1 METMIAGL
9 AAATLLGWVLGWHM
23 ARSRA
28 EAEKGALAERVRGAE
43 EALALARTDLFSRE
57 GQLERLREEV
67 SDLRSEGAR
76 LDTRLH
82 EERRAAEGKLSLLEQ
97 AEKQLREA
105 FEALSAEALRKNNQT
120 FLDLAQ
126 STMAQFQKTAATD
139 LETRQGAIADLLKP
153 VGATLEKFE
162 TAVQAIEKE
171 RVGSYAALREQ
182 LGSLAASQTQLRAET
197 ANLVKAL
204 RTPSTRG
211 RWGEIQLKR
220 VCEMAGM
227 LEHCDF
233 DEQQT
238 STATRDDTRVRPDVQ
253 VRLPGGKTVVVDAKV
268 PFLSYLEA
276 LEARDDTHRDAMLRD
291 HARQVRD
298 HVARLGSRAYW
309 DQLPST
315 PDFVVMFLPGE
326 PFLSAAWDQ
335 DPGLIDAAMEQRVM
349 LATPITLISLLKAVA
364 YGWRQEKIAESA
376 QSISD
381 LGRTLHERLHSLAT
395 HFNALGKGLSQA
407 VVAYNRAAGSLE
419 RRVLVAARRFGEM
432 GVSSAGPLPDLRRVD
447 RTVRP
452 VGMAD
457 PEAEPAEPRP
467 RTLFAVHEAD

>member
-1 METMIAGL
+1 METIVAGL
-9 AAATLLGWVLGWHM
+9 VTAALLGWVLGWHL

-28 EAEKGALAERVRGAE
+28 AIETSALGERLRAAE
-43 EALALARTDLFSRE
+43 EALAHARTDLFARD
-57 GQLERLREEV
+57 GQLERLREETGE
-67 SDLRSEGAR
+67 LRAEGAR
-76 LDTRLH
+76 LETRLH
-82 EERRAAEGKLSLLEQ
+82 DERRAGEEKLGLLQ
-97 AEKQLREA
+97 HAEKQLREA
-105 FEALSAEALRKNNQT
+105 FQALSAEALRQNTQS

-126 STMAQFQKTAATD
+126 STLAQFQKSAETD
-139 LETRQGAIADLLKP
+139 LEARQGAIAELLKP

-162 TAVQAIEKE
+162 SVVQEIEKE

-182 LGSLAASQTQLRAET
+182 LGALAASQTQLRVET

-233 DEQQT
+233 DEQQV
-238 STATRDDTRVRPDVQ
+238 STRDDVRVRPDVQ

-268 PFLSYLEA
+268 PFMAYVEA
-276 LEARDDTHRDAMLRD
+276 LEARDDAHRDTMLRD

-309 DQLPST
+309 DQLPCT

-326 PFLSAAWDQ
+326 PFLSAAWEQ
-335 DPGLIDAAMEQRVM
+335 DPGLIDVAMEQRVM

-364 YGWRQEKIAESA
+364 YGWRQEKVAESA
-376 QSISD
+376 QAISD
-381 LGRTLHERLHSLAT
+381 LARSLHDRLQSLAG
-395 HFNALGKGLSQA
+395 HLNAVGKALSQA

-419 RRVLVAARRFGEM
+419 RRVLVAARRFSEM
-432 GVSSAGPLPDLRRVD
+432 GVNTAAELPDLRRID
-447 RTVRP
+447 RTVRTVTP
-452 VGMAD
+452 SEGFT
-457 PEAEPAEPRP
+457 EGEPNPHP
-467 RTLFAVHEAD
+467 LFAIRE

>member
-9 AAATLLGWVLGWHM
+9 ATAGLLGWVIGWFM
-23 ARSRA
+23 AKSRA
-28 EAEKGALAERVRGAE
+28 QVEQGELRAESVRLETLLA
-43 EALALARTDLFSRE
+43 
-57 GQLERLREEV
+57 
-67 SDLRSEGAR
+67 
-76 LDTRLH
+76 
-82 EERRAAEGKLSLLEQ
+82 EERRVAEEKLALLAQ
-97 AEKQLREA
+97 AEQQLRDA
-105 FEALSAEALRKNNQT
+105 FEALSAEALRKNTHT
-120 FLDLAQ
+120 FLELVQGTLAQ
-126 STMAQFQKTAATD
+126 FHSAATTD
-139 LETRQGAIADLLKP
+139 LEARQGAIADLLKP
-153 VGATLEKFE
+153 VEATLEKFE
-162 TAVQAIEKE
+162 SAVQSIEKE

-182 LGSLAASQTQLRAET
+182 LGAMAASQAQLRAET

-204 RTPSTRG
+204 RTPSARG
-211 RWGEIQLKR
+211 RWGEIQLRR

-227 LEHCDF
+227 IEHCDF

-238 STATRDDTRVRPDVQ
+238 TTAVRDEARVRPDVQ

-268 PFLSYLEA
+268 PFMAYLEA
-276 LEARDDTHRDAMLRD
+276 LETRDDSHREAMLRD

-298 HVARLGSRAYW
+298 HVARLASRAYW

-326 PFLSAAWDQ
+326 PFLSAAWEQ

-376 QSISD
+376 QSISE
-381 LGRTLHERLHSLAT
+381 LGRTLHERLLGLSG

-419 RRVLVAARRFGEM
+419 HRVLVAARRFGEM
-432 GVSSAGPLPDLRRVD
+432 GVDTAGTLPDLRRVD

-452 VGMAD
+452 LAPAPATTEGTTPAPD
-457 PEAEPAEPRP
+457 PHP
-467 RTLFAVHEAD
+467 LFAIRD

>member
-1 METMIAGL
+1 MEVIVAGL
-9 AAATLLGWVLGWHM
+9 AAAALLGWAVGWHL

-28 EAEKGALAERVRGAE
+28 AVETSALAERLRAGE
-43 EALALARTDLFSRE
+43 DALAHARTELFARE
-57 GQLERLREEV
+57 GQLERLREE
-67 SDLRSEGAR
+67 SGELRAEGAR
-76 LDTRLH
+76 LETRLH
-82 EERRAAEGKLSLLEQ
+82 DERRAGEEKLALLQQ

-105 FEALSAEALRKNNQT
+105 FQALSAEALRQNTQS

-126 STMAQFQKTAATD
+126 NTLAQFQKSAESD
-139 LETRQGAIADLLKP
+139 LEARQGAIAELLKP

-162 TAVQAIEKE
+162 SVVQEIEKE

-182 LGSLAASQTQLRAET
+182 LGALAASQSQLRAET

-233 DEQQT
+233 DEQQV
-238 STATRDDTRVRPDVQ
+238 STRDDVRVRPDVQ

-268 PFLSYLEA
+268 PFMSYLEA
-276 LEARDDTHRDAMLRD
+276 LEAKDDAHREAMLRD

-309 DQLPST
+309 DQLPCT

-326 PFLSAAWDQ
+326 PFLSAAWEQ
-335 DPGLIDAAMEQRVM
+335 DPALIDAAMEQRVM

-376 QSISD
+376 QAISD
-381 LGRTLHERLHSLAT
+381 LGRSLHERLHSLAT
-395 HFNALGKGLSQA
+395 HLNQVGKALSQA
-407 VVAYNRAAGSLE
+407 VMAYNRAAGSLE

-432 GVSSAGPLPDLRRVD
+432 GVSTTGELPDVRRVD
-447 RTVRP
+447 RTIRAVAP
-452 VGMAD
+452 AEAPGG
-457 PEAEPAEPRP
+457 PQAEPAPHP
-467 RTLFAVHEAD
+467 LFAVRD

>member
-1 METMIAGL
+1 MEIMIAGL
-9 AAATLLGWVLGWHM
+9 ATAALLGWVMGWHM
-23 ARSRA
+23 ARNRG

-43 EALALARTDLFSRE
+43 EALGLVRAESLSRQA
-57 GQLERLREEV
+57 QLDRLRAESAE
-67 SDLRSEGAR
+67 LRAEGVR
-76 LDTRLH
+76 LDTLLS
-82 EERRAAEGKLSLLEQ
+82 EERRGAEEKLSLLNQ

-105 FEALSAEALRKNNQT
+105 FAALSAEALRRNNQT

-126 STMAQFQKTAATD
+126 TAMAQFQKTAATD
-139 LETRQGAIADLLKP
+139 LEARQGAIADLLKP
-153 VGATLEKFE
+153 VGATLQKFE

-182 LGSLAASQTQLRAET
+182 LGSLAASQTLLRAET

-211 RWGEIQLKR
+211 RWGEIQLRR

-238 STATRDDTRVRPDVQ
+238 ATAPRDQARLRPDVQ

-268 PFLSYLEA
+268 PFMAYLEA
-276 LEARDDTHRDAMLRD
+276 LEAREEPHREAMLRD

-298 HVARLGSRAYW
+298 HVVRLGSRAYW
-309 DQLPST
+309 DQLPGT

-326 PFLSAAWDQ
+326 PFLSAAWEQ

-364 YGWRQEKIAESA
+364 YGWRQEKVAESA
-376 QSISD
+376 QSISE
-381 LGRTLHERLHSLAT
+381 LGRTLHERLLGLAT
-395 HFNALGKGLSQA
+395 HFNALGKGLNQA

-432 GVSSAGPLPDLRRVD
+432 GVDTPGPLPDLRRVD
-447 RTVRP
+447 RTVRAP
-452 VGMAD
+452 GPDAGAAEGGAD
-457 PEAEPAEPRP
+457 PHP
-467 RTLFAVHEAD
+467 LFAVRD

>member
-9 AAATLLGWVLGWHM
+9 ATAGLLGWVIGWFM

-28 EAEKGALAERVRGAE
+28 QAEHGGLAERVRGAE
-43 EALALARTDLFSRE
+43 GALDGARSELAGREAALD
-57 GQLERLREEV
+57 RLREEQAA
-67 SDLRSEGAR
+67 LRAEAVR
-76 LDTRLH
+76 LQTLLT
-82 EERRAAEGKLSLLEQ
+82 EERRSGETRLSLLEH
-97 AEKQLREA
+97 AERQLREA
-105 FEALSAEALRKNNQT
+105 FEALSAEALRKNTHT
-120 FLDLAQ
+120 FLELAQ
-126 STMAQFQKTAATD
+126 SALARFQSAAATD
-139 LETRQGAIADLLKP
+139 LDARQGAIADLLKP
-153 VGATLEKFE
+153 MGATLQKFE
-162 TAVQAIEKE
+162 TAVQAIEKD
-171 RVGSYAALREQ
+171 RVSSYAALREQ
-182 LGSLAASQTQLRAET
+182 LGSLASSQALLRAET

-204 RTPSTRG
+204 RTPSARG
-211 RWGEIQLKR
+211 RWGEIQLRR
-220 VCEMAGM
+220 VCEIAGM

-238 STATRDDTRVRPDVQ
+238 ETATRDEARIRPDVQ

-268 PFLSYLEA
+268 PFMAYLEA
-276 LEARDDTHRDAMLRD
+276 VEARDDAHREAMLRD

-298 HVARLGSRAYW
+298 HVARLASRSYW

-326 PFLSAAWDQ
+326 PFLSAAWEQ

-364 YGWRQEKIAESA
+364 FGWRQEKIAESA
-376 QSISD
+376 QAISE
-381 LGRTLHERLHSLAT
+381 LGRTLHDRLLSLAG

-432 GVSSAGPLPDLRRVD
+432 GVAPAGELPDLRRVD
-447 RTVRP
+447 RTVRAP
-452 VGMAD
+452 AA
-457 PEAEPAEPRP
+457 PEPAPGAVDP
-467 RTLFAVHEAD
+467 DPHPLFAIHD

>member
-1 METMIAGL
+1 MEQTIPGL
-9 AAATLLGWVLGWHM
+9 VAAAVLGSVIGWYIT
-23 ARSRA
+23 RSRA
-28 EAEKGALAERVRGAE
+28 EAARSALAERLRGAE
-43 EALALARTDLFSRE
+43 EVLGRARMDLSSRE

-67 SDLRSEGAR
+67 SALRAEGAR

-82 EERRAAEGKLSLLEQ
+82 EERRAGEDKVALLGQ

-105 FEALSAEALRKNNQT
+105 FAALSAEALRKNTQA

-126 STMAQFQKTAATD
+126 NTMAQFQKTAATD
-139 LETRQGAIADLLKP
+139 LDARQGAIADLLKP

-162 TAVQAIEKE
+162 FAVQAIEKE

-211 RWGEIQLKR
+211 RWGEIQLRR

-227 LEHCDF
+227 IEHCDF
-233 DEQQT
+233 DEQQV
-238 STATRDDTRVRPDVQ
+238 STRDEARVRPDLR

-268 PFLSYLEA
+268 PFMAYLEA
-276 LEARDDTHRDAMLRD
+276 LEARDEPHREAMLRD

-309 DQLPST
+309 DQLPDT

-381 LGRTLHERLHSLAT
+381 LGRTLHERLHSLAA

-419 RRVLVAARRFGEM
+419 RRVLVAARKFGEM
-432 GVSSAGPLPDLRRVD
+432 GVNTPAPLPDLRRVD

-452 VGMAD
+452 LA
-457 PEAEPAEPRP
+457 PEGAEGHGDTEPNP
-467 RTLFAVHEAD
+467 HPLFAVRD

>member
-1 METMIAGL
+1 METMVAGL
-9 AAATLLGWVLGWHM
+9 AAAALLGWVIGWHM
-23 ARSRA
+23 ARNRGQ
-28 EAEKGALAERVRGAE
+28 AEKGALAERVRGAE
-43 EALALARTDLFSRE
+43 EALGVARSELLSRQ
-57 GQLERLREEV
+57 GQLDRLRAE
-67 SDLRSEGAR
+67 SADLRAQGVR
-76 LDTRLH
+76 LDTLLT
-82 EERRAAEGKLSLLEQ
+82 EERRAAEEKLSLLSQ
-97 AEKQLREA
+97 AETQLRDA
-105 FEALSAEALRKNNQT
+105 FAALSAEALRKNNQT

-126 STMAQFQKTAATD
+126 STMAQFQKSAATD
-139 LETRQGAIADLLKP
+139 LEARQGAIADLLKP

-162 TAVQAIEKE
+162 TAVMAIEKE

-182 LGSLAASQTQLRAET
+182 LGSLAASQTMLRAET

-211 RWGEIQLKR
+211 RWGEIQLRR

-238 STATRDDTRVRPDVQ
+238 ATANRDDVRVRPDVQ

-268 PFLSYLEA
+268 PFLAYLEA
-276 LEARDDTHRDAMLRD
+276 LEAREDAHREAMLRD

-309 DQLPST
+309 DQLPGT

-326 PFLSAAWDQ
+326 PFLSAAWEQ

-364 YGWRQEKIAESA
+364 YGWRQERVAESA
-376 QSISD
+376 QSISE
-381 LGRTLHERLHSLAT
+381 LGRTLHERLAGLAT
-395 HFNALGKGLSQA
+395 HFNALGKGLNQA

-432 GVSSAGPLPDLRRVD
+432 GVDVPGPLPDLRRVE
-447 RTVRP
+447 RAVRGP
-452 VGMAD
+452 APAD
-457 PEAEPAEPRP
+457 EGLATSDPHP
-467 RTLFAVHEAD
+467 LFAVRD

>member
-9 AAATLLGWVLGWHM
+9 AAAALLGWVAGWHM

-28 EAEKGALAERVRGAE
+28 EAEKGALGERVRGAD
-43 EALALARTDLFSRE
+43 EALGQARTEAFTRE
-57 GQLERLREEV
+57 RQLERLREEV
-67 SDLRSEGAR
+67 TDLRAEGAR
-76 LDTRLH
+76 LETRLH
-82 EERRAAEGKLSLLEQ
+82 EERRATDDKLSLLEQ
-97 AEKQLREA
+97 AEKQLRDA
-105 FEALSAEALRKNNQT
+105 FAALSAEALRRNNQT

-126 STMAQFQKTAATD
+126 TTMAQFQKTATTD

-162 TAVQAIEKE
+162 SAVQAIEKE

-211 RWGEIQLKR
+211 RWGEIQLRR

-227 LEHCDF
+227 IEHCDF

-238 STATRDDTRVRPDVQ
+238 AVSLRDDTRVRPDVQ

-276 LEARDDTHRDAMLRD
+276 LEARDDAHREAMLRD

-309 DQLPST
+309 DQLPCT

-335 DPGLIDAAMEQRVM
+335 DPGLIEAAMEQRVM

-381 LGRTLHERLHSLAT
+381 LGRTLHDRLQSLAA

-419 RRVLVAARRFGEM
+419 RRVLVAARRFCDM
-432 GVSSAGPLPDLRRVD
+432 GVNSSGPLPDLRRVD
-447 RTVRP
+447 RSVRP
-452 VGMAD
+452 GGLGE
-457 PEAEPAEPRP
+457 PEVEAPEQRP
-467 RTLFAVHEAD
+467 RTLFAVNEAD

>member
-9 AAATLLGWVLGWHM
+9 ATAALLGWVIGWFM
-23 ARSRA
+23 AKSRA
-28 EAEKGALAERVRGAE
+28 QVEQAELRADSVR
-43 EALALARTDLFSRE
+43 
-57 GQLERLREEV
+57 LETLL
-67 SDLRSEGAR
+67 S
-76 LDTRLH
+76 
-82 EERRAAEGKLSLLEQ
+82 EERRAAEEKLALLAQ
-97 AEKQLREA
+97 AEQQLREA
-105 FEALSAEALRKNNQT
+105 FEALSAEALRKNTHT
-120 FLDLAQ
+120 FLELVQGTLAQ
-126 STMAQFQKTAATD
+126 FHSAATTD
-139 LETRQGAIADLLKP
+139 LEARQGAIADLLKP
-153 VGATLEKFE
+153 VEATLEKFE
-162 TAVQAIEKE
+162 SAVQSIEKE

-182 LGSLAASQTQLRAET
+182 LGAMAASQAQLRAET

-204 RTPSTRG
+204 RTPSARG
-211 RWGEIQLKR
+211 RWGEIQLRR

-227 LEHCDF
+227 IEHCDF

-238 STATRDDTRVRPDVQ
+238 TTTVRDETRVRPDVQ

-268 PFLSYLEA
+268 PFMAYLEA
-276 LEARDDTHRDAMLRD
+276 LESRDESHREAMLRD

-298 HVARLGSRAYW
+298 HVARLASRAYW

-326 PFLSAAWDQ
+326 PFLSAAWEQ

-376 QSISD
+376 QSISE
-381 LGRTLHERLHSLAT
+381 LGRTLHDRLLGLSG
-395 HFNALGKGLSQA
+395 HFNAMGKGLSQA

-419 RRVLVAARRFGEM
+419 HRVLVAARRFAEM
-432 GVSSAGPLPDLRRVD
+432 GVDTAGTLPDLRRVD

-452 VGMAD
+452 LAPSPATTEGTTPAPD
-457 PEAEPAEPRP
+457 PHP
-467 RTLFAVHEAD
+467 LFAIRD

>member
-1 METMIAGL
+1 MEQTIPGL
-9 AAATLLGWVLGWHM
+9 VAAALLGSVIGWYM

-28 EAEKGALAERVRGAE
+28 EAARSALAERLRGAE
-43 EALALARTDLFSRE
+43 EALGRARTDLFSRD

-67 SDLRSEGAR
+67 SVLRTEGAR
-76 LDTRLH
+76 LETRLH
-82 EERRAAEGKLSLLEQ
+82 EERRAGDEKLALLGQ

-105 FEALSAEALRKNNQT
+105 FEALSAEALRKNTQA

-126 STMAQFQKTAATD
+126 NTMARFQKTAATD
-139 LETRQGAIADLLKP
+139 LEARQGAIADLLKP
-153 VGATLEKFE
+153 VGVTLEKFE
-162 TAVQAIEKE
+162 SAVQAIEKE

-211 RWGEIQLKR
+211 RWGEIQLRR

-227 LEHCDF
+227 IEHCDF
-233 DEQQT
+233 DEQQL
-238 STATRDDTRVRPDVQ
+238 STRDETRVRPDVR

-268 PFLSYLEA
+268 PFMAYLEA
-276 LEARDDTHRDAMLRD
+276 LEARDESHREAMLRD

-381 LGRTLHERLHSLAT
+381 LGRTLHERLQSLAA
-395 HFNALGKGLSQA
+395 HFNTLGKGLSQA

-419 RRVLVAARRFGEM
+419 RRVLVAARKFGDM
-432 GVSSAGPLPDLRRVD
+432 GVSTPAPLPDLRRVD

-452 VGMAD
+452 LGPSD
-457 PEAEPAEPRP
+457 AEGPGETEPNP
-467 RTLFAVHEAD
+467 HPLFAVRD